1 MKMLRIHERRNIC
14 GRKIRE
20 IRKSRE
26 LSQENVAAIIQ
37 LAGLDLTQKAISRME
52 AGKRVVTDYEL
63 KYLASALGVTISE
76 LFRRLNQRRT
86 QKSDE
91 VGIWK

>member
-76 LFRRLNQRRT
+76 LFETESETNT
-86 QKSDE
+86 EK
-91 VGIWK
+91 

>member
-76 LFRRLNQRRT
+76 LFP
-86 QKSDE
+86 D
-91 VGIWK
+91 

>member
-76 LFRRLNQRRT
+76 LFETEPEANT
-86 QKSDE
+86 EK
-91 VGIWK
+91 

>member
-63 KYLASALGVTISE
+63 KYLTISE
-76 LFRRLNQRRT
+76 LFETEPEANT
-86 QKSDE
+86 EK
-91 VGIWK
+91 

>member
-76 LFRRLNQRRT
+76 LFETETEANT
-86 QKSDE
+86 EK
-91 VGIWK
+91 

>member
-63 KYLASALGVTISE
+63 KYLASALGVAISE
-76 LFRRLNQRRT
+76 LFETEPEANT
-86 QKSDE
+86 EK
-91 VGIWK
+91 

>member
-1 MKMLRIHERRNIC
+1 MLRIHERRNIC

-63 KYLASALGVTISE
+63 KYLASALGVTTVSYTH
-76 LFRRLNQRRT
+76 LS
-86 QKSDE
+86 KPCPAC
-91 VGIWK
+91 GI

>member
-37 LAGLDLTQKAISRME
+37 LAGLDLTQKAISGME

-76 LFRRLNQRRT
+76 LFETEPEANT
-86 QKSDE
+86 EK
-91 VGIWK
+91 

>member
-1 MKMLRIHERRNIC
+1 MKMFRIHERRNIC
-14 GRKIRE
+14 GRKIPE

-76 LFRRLNQRRT
+76 LFETEPEANT
-86 QKSDE
+86 EK
-91 VGIWK
+91 